1 MHQDKFF
8 CIIIGLAII
17 GLAGLLVYKN
27 ISDSTDNNAESQS
40 SYSSQSSHLDM
51 SSFVFSPLQ
60 IENFTQ
66 QPPPTTTPYTVQHDM
81 QTYLDSRYN
90 EIQRAQYNNISR
102 QKKLDTLTDRMN
114 TLNSELQ
121 KHVNTN
127 LTYQASGEL
136 NFY

>member
-8 CIIIGLAII
+8 CIIISLSII
-17 GLAGLLVYKN
+17 GIAGLIVYKN
-27 ISDSTDNNAESQS
+27 MSDSTDNNSESHSLQS
-40 SYSSQSSHLDM
+40 HHSPHLDM
-51 SSFVFSPLQ
+51 PTFVLPPLQ

-66 QPPPTTTPYTVQHDM
+66 PPTTTAYTVQTDM

-90 EIQRAQYNNISR
+90 EIQKGQYDNISR
-102 QKKLDTLTDRMN
+102 QNKLDTLTDRMN